1 MLSPVNFITLTIPAE
16 LSNLYELGEK
26 IRNLV
31 ASVPNLAEPDITLYN
46 IELAVQE
53 IAVNIVKH
61 SYAHSGGQICVS
73 ARLGGTPLQITIE
86 IEDTD
91 IPFNPDDIPEPRL
104 GELQEHGFGL
114 FLVRQLMDRVE
125 YDSSQERNCWT
136 LVKILPLIV

>member
-1 MLSPVNFITLTIPAE
+1 MRIGST
-16 LSNLYELGEK
+16 
-26 IRNLV
+26 
-31 ASVPNLAEPDITLYN
+31 
-46 IELAVQE
+46 
-53 IAVNIVKH
+53 
-61 SYAHSGGQICVS
+61 
-73 ARLGGTPLQITIE
+73 GGTPLQITIE
-86 IEDTD
+86 IEDTG